1 MDFLTTSRSNQTV
14 SGLQKTRGKN
24 KSVQTQITDSDEE
37 SHWRT
42 KLELEMQGVK
52 EENRL
57 VKKDLAFCAEEIE
70 RLNRQIKVHEDSIK
84 VFSQ

>member
-1 MDFLTTSRSNQTV
+1 
-14 SGLQKTRGKN
+14 
-24 KSVQTQITDSDEE
+24 
-37 SHWRT
+37 
-42 KLELEMQGVK
+42 MQGVK